1 MLYVSFLQLA
11 YCAVKWWGGGVGES
25 SSNMTNQ
32 TLK

>member
-1 MLYVSFLQLA
+1 MLCFLS
-11 YCAVKWWGGGVGES
+11 AVGLLCSDVVVGDGES